1 MKVTDVIPPFPER
14 VRASQN
20 FGSRIL
26 GAGQRPCQV
35 CFRRDRFGEQVLRDF
50 AEMRRQPTPAS
61 NCATLKTLARAVQD
75 SAIGGPS
82 RTPGFPSAASSCS
95 RFRPALTGRLGV
107 TTTPRLCPTP
117 GSCTRNTGSDAMS
130 DAWTLLV
137 EIFDTRAAGQSDRV
151 AVFAGPLGSGKTLG
165 AITYTAM
172 MRSDAGALIV
182 TRRIA
187 KAVEVADAINARGG
201 RAFAYHSDLPVDI
214 LNNPDALV
222 DWPVVVA
229 CHRTYET
236 GLNMAA
242 FAEVD
247 PRFAKLR
254 DRTDNPPATRCA
266 AAGRDALQP
275 RGNDGPGWYRA
286 AVADRPRR
294 FTADVRR
301 RARPPKSAA
310 SWMRSPP

>member
-82 RTPGFPSAASSCS
+82 RTPGFPSAAPSCS

-137 EIFDTRAAGQSDRV
+137 EIFDTRAAGQSDRFQSSL
-151 AVFAGPLGSGKTLG
+151 A
-165 AITYTAM
+165 
-172 MRSDAGALIV
+172 RSAA
-182 TRRIA
+182 A
-187 KAVEVADAINARGG
+187 NARCDHVH
-201 RAFAYHSDLPVDI
+201 RH
-214 LNNPDALV
+214 DA
-222 DWPVVVA
+222 
-229 CHRTYET
+229 
-236 GLNMAA
+236 
-242 FAEVD
+242 
-247 PRFAKLR
+247 
-254 DRTDNPPATRCA
+254 
-266 AAGRDALQP
+266 
-275 RGNDGPGWYRA
+275 
-286 AVADRPRR
+286 
-294 FTADVRR
+294 VRR
-301 RARPPKSAA
+301 RRANRHAADRKGCRGRGRDQRTRRPRVRVPL
-310 SWMRSPP
+310 